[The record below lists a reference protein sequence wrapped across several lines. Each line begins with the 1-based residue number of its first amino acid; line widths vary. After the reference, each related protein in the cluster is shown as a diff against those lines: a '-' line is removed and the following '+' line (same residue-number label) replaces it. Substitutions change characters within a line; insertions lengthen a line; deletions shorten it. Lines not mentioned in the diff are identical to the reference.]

1 MLIESTNI
9 SKSFLSPFW
18 PSFYEKSFSKHI
30 FLLAFLK
37 AGFLAALKRQSLYN
51 FQAGY
56 QTQQRTKGISFRLQ
70 LFNRI
75 STEKILPD
83 EMKIPERR
91 NRKILEN
98 LVKTALSILT
108 HTKFRSSDSVYQT
121 ILKVAEKFPNWDQKQ
136 TTKSLDILRRQ
147 FAFSKRLIENIQ
159 EFFSQLRE
167 PGQRIPHYLNEG
179 RIRIIKLITVDKTFF
194 LLLSKV
200 LRSEV
205 EIFASSELLY

>member
-56 QTQQRTKGISFRLQ
+56 QTQQRTEEISFRLQ

-75 STEKILPD
+75 STEKILS
-83 EMKIPERR
+83 MKW
-91 NRKILEN
+91 
-98 LVKTALSILT
+98 
-108 HTKFRSSDSVYQT
+108 KFRSVEMGKFWKTLWKPSENRSFHFNTHKVSVFRFGLSDDSESGWEIPKLRSKT
-121 ILKVAEKFPNWDQKQ
+121 NHKVA
-136 TTKSLDILRRQ
+136 R
-147 FAFSKRLIENIQ
+147 FSTFSDVNLLSRNVWLKIFRNSSVNYESRGK
-159 EFFSQLRE
+159 EF
-167 PGQRIPHYLNEG
+167 
-179 RIRIIKLITVDKTFF
+179 LIT
-194 LLLSKV
+194 
-200 LRSEV
+200 
-205 EIFASSELLY
+205 